1 MRGVQREKIV
11 KKVLEILEG
20 KPNGIRY
27 SELLRALRDSLA
39 EVPENTIHG
48 TIYDLNKKIED
59 IAKPERGVF
68 ILTKYLSQER
78 QAEILRKKL
87 SSEVA
92 KEAVKEVKKVTTQVI
107 TPDEESFYSSFAE
120 YLEGDLGECTKA
132 IPLGGNKFGDKWGT
146 PDVLGIY
153 KFSETDL
160 LRPPIEIISAEIKT
174 DTNQLITAFGQVCSY
189 KLFSHKVYLVVP
201 KDAERDIGRLES
213 LCSRFGIGLILFDKS
228 NSKNPDFEI
237 RTRATKNEPDYFYV
251 NDYLRKLGEVLK
263 KLF

>member
-1 MRGVQREKIV
+1 MKGIQREKIV
-11 KKVLEILEG
+11 KKVLEILEE
-20 KPNGIRY
+20 KPDGIRY
-27 SELLRALRDSLA
+27 SELFRSIRDNLT

-48 TIYDLNKKIED
+48 TIWDLDKKIKD

-92 KEAVKEVKKVTTQVI
+92 KEAVKEIKKSI

-120 YLEGDLGECTKA
+120 YLESDLEECTKA

-153 KFSETDL
+153 KFSETDPI
-160 LRPPIEIISAEIKT
+160 RPPIEIISAEIKT
-174 DTNQLITAFGQVCSY
+174 DTNQLITAFGQACSY

-213 LCSRFGIGLILFDKS
+213 LCSRFGIGLILFDRS
-228 NSKNPDFEI
+228 NSKSPDFEI
-237 RTRATKNEPDYFYV
+237 RTRAIKSEPDYFYV
-251 NDYLRKLGEVLK
+251 NDYLRKLGEESK